1 MNFYKEVKS
10 SEASKVFVFSHSV
23 VSDSLPP
30 HGLQPTRLL
39 CPWDSSGKNTRVGS
53 HFLLQQIFPTQGSNT
68 ALPHCRGV
76 LYQLNHRGSPGKS
89 LLGRKEG
96 VWMGTGAVVSV
107 TEARP
112 CGGLGHLVGCF
123 FRISSGKSSVLP
135 AMLHT
140 WFISGSPPAPCACTQ
155 LSAKVG
161 SREEA
166 YGELTSLPF

>member
-53 HFLLQQIFPTQGSNT
+53 HFLLQRIFPTQGSNT

-96 VWMGTGAVVSV
+96 VWMGTGAVSV

-112 CGGLGHLVGCF
+112 CGGLGHLVGAFLPDLLWQVICF
-123 FRISSGKSSVLP
+123 TCYAPYLVHLRVP
-135 AMLHT
+135 PCPMCMHT
-140 WFISGSPPAPCACTQ
+140 A
-155 LSAKVG
+155 LSQG
-161 SREEA
+161 
-166 YGELTSLPF
+166 GL